1 MPDRLNEK
9 LINIEEKLGGTETVP
24 AYVQDRLNWHLDY
37 IESLIGGG
45 GGGASGKVFT
55 DVTASDWVQDST
67 YSDFGYKCILTCDGI
82 TANSVVEV
90 ILSLDDAISN
100 NYAPIC
106 ETGDNTVTIY
116 SKVNNTIVIP
126 VIKEIA

>member
-1 MPDRLNEK
+1 MPDK
-9 LINIEEKLGGTETVP
+9 LDKKLTKIEEKLGGTESVP
-24 AYVQDRLNWHLDY
+24 AYVQDRLGWHLDY
-37 IESLIGGG
+37 IESLIGGS
-45 GGGASGKVFT
+45 GGASGKVFT

-67 YSDFGYKCILTCDGI
+67 YSDFGYKCVLTCDGI
-82 TANSVVEV
+82 TTNSVVEV

-106 ETGDNTVTIY
+106 ETGDNTVAIY

>member
-1 MPDRLNEK
+1 MPDK
-9 LINIEEKLGGTETVP
+9 LEVKLTNIEEKLGGTEEVP
-24 AYVQDRLNWHLDY
+24 TDSQDKLGWHLDY

-45 GGGASGKVFT
+45 GGGSGKVFT

-67 YSDFGYKCILTCDGI
+67 YSDFGYKCVLTCDGI

-106 ETGDNTVTIY
+106 ETGDNTVAIY
-116 SKVNNTIVIP
+116 SKVNNVIVIP

>member
-1 MPDRLNEK
+1 MPDK
-9 LINIEEKLGGTETVP
+9 LDKKLTNIEEKLGGTETVP
-24 AYVQDRLNWHLDY
+24 AYVQDRLGWHLDY

-45 GGGASGKVFT
+45 GGGSGKVFT
-55 DVTASDWVQDST
+55 NVTASDWIQDST

-106 ETGDNTVTIY
+106 ETGYNTVTVY